1 MTDTT
6 TDRADGLRAWGAGM
20 YTTSA
25 AAELL
30 IHYGPPLLTGP
41 WVGYDPDR
49 DRYWFNTDAVEDY
62 AGHLSGGQRRALDI
76 AASIAS
82 DRHPVRLGDAASGLD
97 REHIRLVL
105 AAVAHA
111 AGSHEHSEVV
121 WVDDPAADGG
131 TRPGGFQKLASLYP
145 WPDTATGGL

>member
-6 TDRADGLRAWGAGM
+6 TDRAEGLRAWGAGM

-41 WVGYDPDR
+41 WVEYDSDR
-49 DRYWFNTDAVEDY
+49 DRYWFNTDAVEECG
-62 AGHLSGGQRRALDI
+62 GHLSGGQRRALDI

-82 DRHPVRLGDAASGLD
+82 DRPVRLGDAASGLD
-97 REHIRLVL
+97 RENIKLVL

-121 WVDDPAADGG
+121 WVDDPDAECGI
-131 TRPGGFQKLASLYP
+131 RPGGCRKLASLYP
-145 WPDTATGGL
+145 WPDTAAGGL